1 MSQVIRCAH
10 PFGAAL
16 KRVQLRCR
24 VQVAEPNSKTQ
35 PSAGFFIAC
44 GLSPGT
50 ASQVIRFAH
59 PFGAALK
66 RVQLRC
72 RAQVAEPNSKAQPS
86 AGLFIVCGFSPGIIM
101 SQIIHLPEGARCTCR
116 IRAPRRIERTP
127 QRQELRP
134 EAGLLQNTNRVTQH
148 PRPAKTKKAG
158 QKTGPDNNAARSQLT
173 LSLSR
178 FFSSVASPIPFTS
191 NNSSTE
197 AKLPC
202 SSR

>member
-1 MSQVIRCAH
+1 MSQVIRFAH
-10 PFGAAL
+10 SFGAAL

-24 VQVAEPNSKTQ
+24 VQVAEPDSRTQ

-44 GLSPGT
+44 ELSPGIM
-50 ASQVIRFAH
+50 SQVI
-59 PFGAALK
+59 
-66 RVQLRC
+66 
-72 RAQVAEPNSKAQPS
+72 
-86 AGLFIVCGFSPGIIM
+86 
-101 SQIIHLPEGARCTCR
+101 HLPKGDHRTCR
-116 IRAPRRIERTP
+116 SRAPRQIERTL
-127 QRQELRP
+127 QSQKLRP
-134 EAGLLQNTNRVTQH
+134 ETGLLQKRKS
-148 PRPAKTKKAG
+148 RSPAPSPYKNEKAG
-158 QKTGPDNNAARSQLT
+158 QKTGPDNNAARRQLI

>member
-10 PFGAAL
+10 PSGAAL

-24 VQVAEPNSKTQ
+24 VQVAEPNSRTQ

-44 GLSPGT
+44 GLSPRT
-50 ASQVIRFAH
+50 MFQA
-59 PFGAALK
+59 
-66 RVQLRC
+66 
-72 RAQVAEPNSKAQPS
+72 
-86 AGLFIVCGFSPGIIM
+86 
-101 SQIIHLPEGARCTCR
+101 IHLPEGDHRTCR
-116 IRAPRRIERTP
+116 SRPSPRRIERTP
-127 QRQELRP
+127 QRRELRL
-134 EAGLLQNTNRVTQH
+134 EAGLLQKRKS
-148 PRPAKTKKAG
+148 RSPAPSPYKNEKAG
-158 QKTGPDNNAARSQLT
+158 QKTGPDNNAARRQLI